1 MINQDHIRNLSIIA
15 HIDLVGRNS
24 AHSVP
29 A

>member
-1 MINQDHIRNLSIIA
+1 MIHQDHIRNLSIIA
-15 HIDLVGRNS
+15 HIDLVGRNF

>member
-1 MINQDHIRNLSIIA
+1 MIHQDHICNFSIIA
-15 HIDLVGRNS
+15 HIDFVGRNS